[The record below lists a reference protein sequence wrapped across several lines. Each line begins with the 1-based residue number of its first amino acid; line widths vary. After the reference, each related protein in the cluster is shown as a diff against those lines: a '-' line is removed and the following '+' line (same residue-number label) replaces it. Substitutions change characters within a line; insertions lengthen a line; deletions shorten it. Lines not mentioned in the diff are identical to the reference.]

1 MMIQK
6 SDHKRGLIG
15 TIADGVDWISGIIGK
30 FVGYSA
36 VVLTVI
42 SLFYEVI
49 ARYVFNSPTKF
60 TLETGLIMQVII
72 VSAAAAY
79 ILKEGGHVSIE
90 LVTERLPNRVR
101 HWMNFISS
109 IIGALLC
116 LLFCVQMWRTASWS
130 SHIGN
135 LTETLEIQIG
145 PIQFFMFGGFALLGV
160 QFLVRSYRFYLLAR
174 TQVLRSPDKDGRVK
188 DT

>member
-1 MMIQK
+1 MMQK
-6 SDHKRGLIG
+6 SDHKKGLIR
-15 TIADGVDWISGIIGK
+15 TIADGVDWVSGIIGK
-30 FVGYSA
+30 FIGYSA

-60 TLETGLIMQVII
+60 TLETGLIMQII
-72 VSAAAAY
+72 LVSSAAAY

-90 LVTERLPNRVR
+90 LVTERLPHRVR

-116 LLFCVQMWRTASWS
+116 LLLCVQMWRTGSWS

-145 PIQFFMFGGFALLGV
+145 PIQFFMFGGFALLGI
-160 QFLVRSYRFYLLAR
+160 QFLVQSYRSYLLAR
-174 TQVLRSPDKDGRVK
+174 TQVFRSSDKNGGIK